1 MFHNGI
7 YAISKLSFHQ
17 AFIAQLGE
25 RQTED
30 LEVSSSILL
39 EGILFYFLPRKS
51 RMNGYVLFR
60 SLGRFIQYHSVSRI
74 HSFQSLITEKI

>member
-1 MFHNGI
+1 MKHYRLNGRGMFHNGI

-39 EGILFYFLPRKS
+39 EGTFILYFFS
-51 RMNGYVLFR
+51 Y
-60 SLGRFIQYHSVSRI
+60 Q
-74 HSFQSLITEKI
+74 